1 MTLRDTRNRR
11 SCVFRFRFPFI
22 CNNCACM
29 EQATVRMLLGFAFFV
44 VWEQNHCMVFRRL
57 FDKALQSQLRCT
69 GRRHEAEPLRSQ
81 PPSAHVRAT
90 VPPPAPPRQPCF
102 AVKDT
107 SRDIS
112 PEQTYPPYPSAG
124 NRCEMRVL
132 FQTLN
137 PTVSPICAIKSACK
151 SLNGVAPPDARIPQK
166 LHRSC
171 RSIVGGRCARSTT
184 ASLSSIRLL
193 PRKCSATSSKWT
205 TTALPDLFLL
215 IATRRRDTRSNLVLK
230 ARCALKPR
238 LLVPPL
244 AELTATTR

>member
-1 MTLRDTRNRR
+1 MHRTGDCQDAFGVCLFCSLGTKSLHGFPPPFRQGASVTASMHRSTTRSRA
-11 SCVFRFRFPFI
+11 SPVSASISTCP
-22 CNNCACM
+22 NNC
-29 EQATVRMLLGFAFFV
+29 
-44 VWEQNHCMVFRRL
+44 
-57 FDKALQSQLRCT
+57 
-69 GRRHEAEPLRSQ
+69 P
-81 PPSAHVRAT
+81 
-90 VPPPAPPRQPCF
+90 
-102 AVKDT
+102 T
-107 SRDIS
+107 SRVSPTTMLRRQRHITRYL
-112 PEQTYPPYPSAG
+112 PEQTCPPYPSAG

-151 SLNGVAPPDARIPQK
+151 SLSGVAPPGARTPQK

-171 RSIVGGRCARSTT
+171 CSTVGGRRARSTI

-215 IATRRRDTRSNLVLK
+215 IIATRRRYTRSNLVLK